1 LITDPFSMEDPAFM
15 DPASMEVP
23 ASMSA
28 AVPVCAALIT
38 AAGKSTRMGADVKK
52 EYLLLGGKPLILHAL
67 EAFENSGIIGV
78 YVITVPPGGGD
89 VARDVLASWLGG
101 AGRAEKTL
109 FVDGGDSRQESVYNG
124 LCALRDFRP
133 DIVLIHDGARPWVR
147 PGLILEVARA
157 ARLYGACLPLTP
169 VVDALKEVNTDGFL
183 EAHPDRGRFRGAQ
196 TPQGFLFEKILD
208 AHGKAAG
215 DGRAYLDDTEIYGAY
230 MGRVFSVPGDLRN
243 RKVTYP
249 SDLDEHRPPD
259 EAPGAGPRI
268 GFGWDL
274 HRLVPERKLLLGG
287 VEIPSPKG
295 GEGHSDADV
304 LIHAIIDALFGA
316 AGLGDI
322 GSHFPPS
329 DPAYKNISSRVLLR
343 RAVALLR
350 AENLRIVNLD
360 CTVVLESP
368 KILPYRQA
376 IAACLAEDLG
386 VSPPLISVKGKTKEK
401 VDAVGEGRAVEAFAV
416 ALLV

>member
-1 LITDPFSMEDPAFM
+1 
-15 DPASMEVP
+15 
-23 ASMSA
+23 
-28 AVPVCAALIT
+28 
-38 AAGKSTRMGADVKK
+38 MGAGIKK
-52 EYLLLGGKPLILHAL
+52 EYLLSGGKPLILHAL
-67 EAFENSGIIGV
+67 EAFENSGIISV

-89 VARDVLASWLGG
+89 VARGVLASWLGG

-109 FVDGGDSRQESVYNG
+109 FVEGGDSRQESVYNG
-124 LCALRDFRP
+124 LRAMRDFRP
-133 DIVLIHDGARPWVR
+133 GIVLIHDGARPWVR
-147 PGLILEVARA
+147 PGLILDVARG
-157 ARLYGACLPLTP
+157 ARLHGACLPLTP
-169 VVDALKEVNTDGFL
+169 VVDALKQVNGDGFL
-183 EAHPDRGRFRGAQ
+183 EAHPDREKIRGAQ
-196 TPQGFLFEKILD
+196 TPQGFLYEKIFD
-208 AHGKAAG
+208 AHEKAAG

-230 MGRVFSVPGDLRN
+230 KGRVFSVPGDGHN
-243 RKVTYP
+243 RKITYP
-249 SDLDEHRPPD
+249 SDLDEHKPADERKPAD
-259 EAPGAGPRI
+259 EAPRGFPRI

-274 HRLVPERKLLLGG
+274 HRLVPGRKLLLGG

-304 LIHAIIDALFGA
+304 LIHALIDALFGA

-343 RAVALLR
+343 RAATLLR

-386 VSPPLISVKGKTKEK
+386 VSPGLISVKGKTKEQ
-401 VDAVGEGRAVEAFAV
+401 VDAAGEGRAVEAFAV
-416 ALLV
+416 VLLA